1 MICYRCQKDVED
13 VHTCTPAPFTREEIE
28 ARMHYELHPFD
39 FDRMRATALQAM
51 AYVAELEE
59 KLIRADEVMY
69 KTVTEGVK

>member
-1 MICYRCQKDVED
+1 MICYRCQKDVQD
-13 VHTCTPAPFTREEIE
+13 VHTCTPAPYTREEILLKE
-28 ARMHYELHPFD
+28 WEEPHPFD